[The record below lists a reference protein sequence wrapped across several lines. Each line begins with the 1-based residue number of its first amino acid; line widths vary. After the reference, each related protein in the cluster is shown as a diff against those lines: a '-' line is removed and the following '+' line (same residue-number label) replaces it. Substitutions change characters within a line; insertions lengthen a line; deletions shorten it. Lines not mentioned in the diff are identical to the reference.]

1 MKFLITMLCINL
13 FIFIYMVVD
22 THSLGFEFKKHYPNR
37 KNKYKKSYI
46 VVFLGYIK
54 LFLQCNIPIWNLL
67 MILCTFT
74 RAYQER
80 VFEML
85 LEETEEK

>member
-1 MKFLITMLCINL
+1 MKFLTTMLCINL

-22 THSLGFEFKKHYPNR
+22 THSLGFEFKRKYPNR
-37 KNKYKKSYI
+37 KDKYKKNFI
-46 VVFLGYIK
+46 VIFNGYLK
-54 LFLQCNIPIWNLL
+54 LFLQSNIPIWNLL

-74 RAYQER
+74 RAYRER